1 VELEV
6 QGRKYCGDRNLSHFM
21 VIMAL
26 CATEKSGLENCGQ
39 MLVMMLGEQNPEVAS
54 QARGAGRHLPVTVD
68 PT

>member
-1 VELEV
+1 
-6 QGRKYCGDRNLSHFM
+6 M